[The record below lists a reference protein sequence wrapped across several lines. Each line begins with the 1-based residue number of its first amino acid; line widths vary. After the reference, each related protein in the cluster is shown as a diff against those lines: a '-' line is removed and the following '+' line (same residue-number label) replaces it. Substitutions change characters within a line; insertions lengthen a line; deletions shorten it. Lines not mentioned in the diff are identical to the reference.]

1 VSTLPT
7 FLTNEYSPALHF
19 KAPFGWINDPNGLV
33 FSDGLWHLFYQ
44 FHPMSTVWGPMH
56 WGHAVSHDLLQWQ
69 HMPVA
74 LAPDALGNIF
84 SGSCVVDQRN
94 DSGLFPGQSN
104 LNLIAFYTSALR
116 QSDGRPDYQTQ
127 SLAFSRNGG
136 ATWEKWLDNPIIAN
150 PGLECFRDP
159 KVFWFSPGDHW
170 MMLLTHGQSIGFYRS
185 TDLLNWELVSEFG
198 DAHGHH
204 SVGPW
209 ECPDLFELTTT
220 TGESRWVLVV
230 GIGDGC
236 PAPGSGTQYFIGT
249 FDGTHFMNEGAPDQV
264 CWFDIG
270 RDHYATQTWFAA
282 PQGRRV
288 AIAWMSNWRYAR
300 NTSTRFFRGVMTLPR
315 DLHLDVDS
323 SGGYFVAQRFVDEL
337 NGVFGK
343 HGTEMGVGVRY
354 AAPATY
360 RLRGQMSF
368 RIGDVLSIR
377 LFDDDHDQ
385 VLIQRSERGYTVTL
399 ERNVQTDDE
408 TLSREFPHLY
418 KTSLLTSSGAL
429 DLDMIVDG
437 GAVELL
443 LDGGRYS
450 ITQLFFPR
458 SVVGAF
464 CLGGSAS
471 GHLALHESVK
481 E

>member
-1 VSTLPT
+1 MSTLPT
-7 FLTNEYSPALHF
+7 FLKEEFSPSLHF

-33 FSDGLWHLFYQ
+33 YSDGLWHLFYQ
-44 FHPMSTVWGPMH
+44 FHPMGTVWGPMH
-56 WGHAVSHDLLQWQ
+56 WGHAVSEDLLLWQ

-74 LAPDALGNIF
+74 LAPDALGNVF
-84 SGSCVVDQRN
+84 SGSCVVDHRN
-94 DSGLFPGQSN
+94 DSGLFSDQSD
-104 LNLIAFYTSALR
+104 LNLIAFYTSALP

-127 SLAFSRNGG
+127 SLAHSKNGG
-136 ATWEKWLDNPIIAN
+136 ATWEKWSGNPAIAN

-159 KVFWFSPGDHW
+159 KVFWFTPGGHW
-170 MMLLTHGQSIGFYRS
+170 VMLLTHGQSIGIYRS
-185 TDLLNWELVSEFG
+185 MDLLKWELASEFG
-198 DAHGHH
+198 EGHGHH
-204 SVGPW
+204 SAGPW
-209 ECPDLFELTTT
+209 ECPDLFELTTS

-230 GIGDGC
+230 GVGDGC
-236 PAPGSGTQYFIGT
+236 PAPGSGTQYFIGS
-249 FDGTHFMNEGAPDQV
+249 FDGTRFVSESAPCHV
-264 CWFDIG
+264 RWFDVG

-282 PQGRRV
+282 PEGRRV

-315 DLHLDVDS
+315 DLHLNVDS
-323 SGGYFVAQRFVDEL
+323 SGTHFVSQRFVEEL
-337 NGVFGK
+337 DGAFGEY
-343 HGTEMGVGVRY
+343 GTDIGVGESY

-368 RIGDVLSIR
+368 RTGDLLRIR

-385 VLIQRSERGYTVTL
+385 VLIQRREHGYAVTL
-399 ERNVQTDDE
+399 ERRVQTDDE
-408 TLSREFPHLY
+408 TLSREFPHQY
-418 KTSLLTSSGAL
+418 DVPLLSRDNAL
-429 DLDMIVDG
+429 DLDMIVDA

-458 SVVGAF
+458 SVVGA
-464 CLGGSAS
+464 LRLEGSAS
-471 GHLALHESVK
+471 GHLALLECVK